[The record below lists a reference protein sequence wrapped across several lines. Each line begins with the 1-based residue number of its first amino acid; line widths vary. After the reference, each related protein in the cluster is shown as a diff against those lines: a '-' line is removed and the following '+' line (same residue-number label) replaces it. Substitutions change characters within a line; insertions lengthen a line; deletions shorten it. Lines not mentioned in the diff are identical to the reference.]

1 LKNIDKKEYN
11 KGMNI
16 SKFSRAY
23 WKQWIIDHEKLVSFL
38 VFIGGFI
45 FDNFTMWRIDSLL
58 DISILFG
65 WLFIG
70 SFAIVSLNITHHGFE
85 RFKIFR
91 KENVWIPLLI
101 PFALGALFSG
111 FTIFYMRSAVL
122 STSWPFLL
130 IVLALFIGNEFFK
143 ERYLRLNFQISIL
156 FIAVFFLMIFFVP
169 IVLGKMGD
177 SVFLLSG
184 AVSLLAIG
192 AFIHFLYLF
201 LPKEARGNR
210 KTLIASIGGIFL
222 SVNFFYFTNLIPP
235 VPLSLK
241 DAGVYHYMERTE
253 SGRYFFQ
260 GEIKNWYDI
269 FDFYEN
275 IHVKSGEA
283 LYFYSAV
290 FAPTRLN
297 TNIIHS
303 WQYYNEVTKKWVV
316 SANIRFPIYGGADGG
331 YRGYSEKTN
340 IFPGKWRVDVTDE
353 RGRVLGRTRFEI
365 IAVDQEVALESVVK

>member
-1 LKNIDKKEYN
+1 MNKKY
-11 KGMNI
+11 
-16 SKFSRAY
+16 FSREH
-23 WKQWIIDHEKLVSFL
+23 WKQWIVDHEKLVSFF

-45 FDNFTMWRIDSLL
+45 FDNLTLQRIDGFL
-58 DISILFG
+58 DMSILFG
-65 WLFIG
+65 WLVVASLG
-70 SFAIVSLNITHHGFE
+70 IVSLNIAHHGFE
-85 RFKIFR
+85 QFRFFR
-91 KENVWIPLLI
+91 KENAWLPLLI

-111 FTIFYMRSAVL
+111 FMIFYMRSAVL
-122 STSWPFLL
+122 STSWPFLV
-130 IVLALFIGNEFFK
+130 IVLSLFIGNEFFK

-156 FIAVFFLMIFFVP
+156 FIAIFFLMIFFVP
-169 IVLGKMGD
+169 IVLGEMGD
-177 SVFLLSG
+177 FVFLLSG
-184 AVSLLAIG
+184 AVSLLSIG
-192 AFIHFLYLF
+192 AFVHFLYFF

-210 KTLIASIGGIFL
+210 AKLITSIGGIFL
-222 SVNFFYFTNLIPP
+222 AINFFYFTNLIPP

-275 IHVKSGEA
+275 VHVKSGEA

-303 WQYYNEVTKKWVV
+303 WQYYNNISKQWVV
-316 SANIRFPIYGGADGG
+316 SANIRFPIYGGADLG

-340 IFPGKWRVDVTDE
+340 IFPGKWRVDVTDA